1 MEELSQFLG
10 NIEKQEIAVEH
21 DANAVGAQ
29 CISLSLLAH
38 VNFSN

>member
-10 NIEKQEIAVEH
+10 DIEKQEIAVEH

-29 CISLSLLAH
+29 CISHSFVAH
-38 VNFSN
+38 VNLSN